1 MPDELRPL
9 EGVDDEIVIPG
20 NPDLPPE
27 DSLEAFARNTAVMTV
42 GTTLSRFTG
51 FLRIAAQT
59 AALGVTVSALADTYN
74 VANTTPNIIYELALG
89 GILTSVF
96 VPLFVDW
103 TQEHGR
109 DASWEVADRVLTV
122 ALVGLSAIAILGA
135 IFAPWIIRAYNL
147 ASPIG
152 GETRVQE
159 IELGTYFL
167 RWFMPQI
174 VFYGIGAVAG
184 GLLNANRRF
193 AAPMFAPI
201 LNNLVVIATFGT
213 YYWLLHGASPSLAV
227 TGAQRLVLAAGT
239 TLGVVAMTVAL
250 WPSLRHLGYR
260 WRLRFDW
267 GHPALRR
274 LARLGGWVLVYV
286 AANQLAYFLIIVLNR
301 RVQGGITAYAAAF
314 IVVSLPHAIF
324 VVSIFTALLP
334 GMSAQWAQGRPQG
347 VRELFSRGFRDTAVI
362 ILPAALGLVAL
373 ALPISRLI
381 FEHVNTGSADTDLI
395 ARTLQAFAIG
405 LPVFSSFQL
414 LTRTFYAMQDTRTP
428 ALVNIGAGVVTVGT
442 DLLYM
447 LVFGWGVPGLALGW
461 ATSYL
466 FGTLVLLWILR
477 GRLGDLDGHRVWAT
491 LGRTFPAA
499 LVAASLAWVSSL
511 AVGHVIP
518 GSLGPLLQVLIGVAV
533 GVLAFLASALIFGIR
548 EVDEVKR
555 ALARRFRS

>member
-1 MPDELRPL
+1 MRDDPTPPEL
-9 EGVDDEIVIPG
+9 EEEVVIPG
-20 NPDLPPE
+20 DPDLPPE
-27 DSLEAFARNTAVMTV
+27 DSMEAFARNTAVMTV

-59 AALGVTVSALADTYN
+59 AALGVTISALADTYN

-103 TQEHGR
+103 KQAHGQ
-109 DASWEVADRVLTV
+109 DASWEVADRVLTL
-122 ALVGLSAIAILGA
+122 ALVGLSAIALIGA
-135 IFAPWIIRAYNL
+135 VFAPWIIRAYNL
-147 ASPIG
+147 ASPVEGAAREQQIA
-152 GETRVQE
+152 
-159 IELGTYFL
+159 LGTYFL

-174 VFYGIGAVAG
+174 VFYGIGAIAG

-213 YYWLLHGASPSLAV
+213 YYWMLHGADPSLGV
-227 TGAQRLVLAAGT
+227 TGPERLVLAAGT

-250 WPSLRHLGYR
+250 WPSLRRLGFR
-260 WRLRFDW
+260 WHLRFDW
-267 GHPALRR
+267 SHPALRR
-274 LARLGGWVLVYV
+274 LARLGAWVLVYV
-286 AANQLAYFLIIVLNR
+286 AANQVAYFLIIVLNR

-334 GMSAQWAQGRPQG
+334 GMSAQWASGSPEG
-347 VRELFSRGFRDTAVI
+347 VRELFSRGLRDTAVI
-362 ILPAALGLVAL
+362 ILPAALGLIAL

-381 FEHVNTGSADTDLI
+381 FEHAHTGQEGADLI
-395 ARTLQAFAIG
+395 AGTLRAFAVG
-405 LPVFSSFQL
+405 LPVFSAFQL

-428 ALVNIGAGVVTVGT
+428 ALVNVAAGVVTIGA

-447 LVFGWGVPGLALGW
+447 LAFGWGIPGLALGW

-477 GRLGDLDGHRVWAT
+477 GRLGSVDGRRVGAT
-491 LGRTFPAA
+491 LARTVPAA
-499 LVAASLAWVSSL
+499 ALAGALAWGSSVLVAHRLQ
-511 AVGHVIP
+511 
-518 GSLGPLLQVLIGVAV
+518 GPWEPLIQVLVGSVV
-533 GVLAFLASALIFGIR
+533 GVLAFLVGALIFGIR
-548 EVDEVKR
+548 EVDEVKN
-555 ALARRFRS
+555 ALVRRFRG